1 MNTMKS
7 FLYTAGFALCAL
19 SAACATPVP
28 PRQST
33 RETALPDPGADKEY
47 QVKFPDPGHG
57 LARAIRVTI
66 GEDIARE
73 CGLVQ
78 THFELDSAEPL
89 PQDQLV
95 LKALAACLD
104 RPNFSDIQVSLIGR
118 ADRHGASDYNVA
130 LGQRRAKR
138 VKELLVGAG
147 MSPERISTSSLGDS
161 GAVGGDALQFSY
173 GFDRRVDVVTDK
185 VHAPR

>member
-1 MNTMKS
+1 MNALKS
-7 FLYTAGFALCAL
+7 CLCAVGLALCTLA
-19 SAACATPVP
+19 AACATPLAP
-28 PRQST
+28 SQSA
-33 RETALPDPGADKEY
+33 RGPALPDPGSDREY

-57 LARAIRVTI
+57 LARYVHITI
-66 GEDIARE
+66 GEDVARE

-95 LKALAACLD
+95 LQALAACLN
-104 RPNFSDIQVSLIGR
+104 RPTFSDIQLSLVGR
-118 ADRHGASDYNVA
+118 ADRHGASGYNLA
-130 LGQRRAKR
+130 LGHRRAKR
-138 VKELLVGAG
+138 VKELLVAAG
-147 MSPERISTSSLGDS
+147 MSAERISTSSRGDD

-173 GFDRRVDVVTDK
+173 GYDRRVDALTDA

>member
-1 MNTMKS
+1 MNAMKS
-7 FLYTAGFALCAL
+7 SVYAAGFALCA
-19 SAACATPVP
+19 AMAGCATPLP
-28 PRQST
+28 PTQSGRGPT
-33 RETALPDPGADKEY
+33 LPDPGADKEY

-57 LARAIRVTI
+57 MARYIPITI

-95 LKALAACLD
+95 LQALAACLN
-104 RPNFSDIQVSLIGR
+104 RPSFSDIRLSLIGR
-118 ADRHGASDYNVA
+118 ADRHGDAGYNLA

-138 VKELLVGAG
+138 VKELLVAAG
-147 MSPERISTSSLGDS
+147 MSAERISTSSRGDI
-161 GAVGGDALQFSY
+161 GAVGGDTLQFSY
-173 GFDRRVDVVTDK
+173 GYDRRVDAVTDA